1 MAMNLCRELGF
12 TLGQLLENM
21 SSAEFTMWLG
31 LFRAEAKEEAER
43 QVRARAAS
51 KARGR

>member
-1 MAMNLCRELGF
+1 MNLCRELGY
-12 TLGQLLENM
+12 TLGQLLDEM
-21 SSAEFTMWLG
+21 SSAEFTLWCG
-31 LFRAEAKEEAER
+31 LLRAEAKEEAER